1 MTLKLRSLNDSQKVK
16 GEVSHMRSFSFF
28 SSQLRIFFLYSFQRA
43 RILLT

>member
-28 SSQLRIFFLYSFQRA
+28 SQFRIFFLYSFQQA
-43 RILLT
+43 RMLLT